1 MCVLRQKVLFEAAE
15 IILRLLKLLPLR
27 LFLQMLLAL
36 ASHDM
41 TAFTLPQAMSRFR
54 ATYAS
59 RKTHTNGT
67 ASMQMELSSHA
78 PQVTFEWDNSFA
90 WMHSK
95 TLQFRWQLPSHCALA
110 LQAPSQLS
118 RVQIQRG

>member
-1 MCVLRQKVLFEAAE
+1 LFEAAE
-15 IILRLLKLLPLR
+15 IILRLLKLLPLH

-41 TAFTLPQAMSRFR
+41 TAFTLPQAMSRFH
-54 ATYAS
+54 AS

-67 ASMQMELSSHA
+67 ASMQIELSSHA

-95 TLQFRWQLPSHCALA
+95 TLQFRW
-110 LQAPSQLS
+110 
-118 RVQIQRG
+118 